1 MAIGHKMTKC
11 INRFICMYLN
21 LSILFP
27 ISTAY
32 FPEDDIVCFYLN
44 RTKATT
50 YLWSSSLNPPRRCRW
65 EDRELEG
72 RCRCPGTDLPHLAA
86 SYYHL
91 PRCPGAQVLRP
102 PPFSCH
108 LTSPCPHL
116 HLQIVSRLRT
126 HLPADDIRHEELLL
140 LQVTDDVCP
149 APITSRSPQVFE

>member
-1 MAIGHKMTKC
+1 MTKC

-44 RTKATT
+44 RTKAPT
-50 YLWSSSLNPPRRCRW
+50 YLCSSSIHPGGVGGRIGSQRAGAGVLALTCLTWPP
-65 EDRELEG
+65 
-72 RCRCPGTDLPHLAA
+72 PIIT
-86 SYYHL
+86 
-91 PRCPGAQVLRP
+91 CPGAQVLRP

-126 HLPADDIRHEELLL
+126 HLPADDSRHEELMLL
-140 LQVTDDVCP
+140 HVVANVCP
-149 APITSRSPQVFE
+149 APISSRSPQLFE